1 MVFSILLFM
10 NLQNGIYAISTVS
23 DSLVVQIE
31 DLQSPD
37 VEIFSDLST
46 LCELMTSFNGNYV
59 PRAGMTSQL
68 PFIRLI
74 KYTICISRY
83 CVVLTTLQLVKKELF
98 WSKILVTYMYIDVR
112 RNSYKCKICSR
123 SKSVVNLWIRPPSN
137 IQIIIFFRQ
146 AKKINFFKYLKSHFE
161 KKLIKSDYFKI
172 SFLEGIVHI
181 SNHFVYF
188 LPTLSMMV
196 TSPLCMRQHKM
207 LGK

>member
-1 MVFSILLFM
+1 MASSSQGDNCLIFPVPLYTVTTVGIIKSYESFHRINRVVITKGNIVDKIMVFSILLFM

-68 PFIRLI
+68 PFTRLI

-83 CVVLTTLQLVKKELF
+83 CVDLTSFELV
-98 WSKILVTYMYIDVR
+98 
-112 RNSYKCKICSR
+112 
-123 SKSVVNLWIRPPSN
+123 
-137 IQIIIFFRQ
+137 
-146 AKKINFFKYLKSHFE
+146 
-161 KKLIKSDYFKI
+161 IK
-172 SFLEGIVHI
+172 
-181 SNHFVYF
+181 
-188 LPTLSMMV
+188 
-196 TSPLCMRQHKM
+196 
-207 LGK
+207 